1 MPPITTATP
10 ASGAERLIWQATL
23 TVLLLAPA
31 FMVTLWN

>member
-1 MPPITTATP
+1 MPPTTTP
-10 ASGAERLIWQATL
+10 ASSAERLGWKATL